1 MVKTSD
7 IKLSDIVVR
16 NSWAKDCVF
25 ILGLTAD
32 AFKTFGEYTDS
43 ISKWMTS
50 GITETFIAEIN
61 SLPLGFAII
70 TPIIITARE
79 YKETILGYELLA
91 IAVKDEY
98 RRLSI
103 GEALLKTCLDRA
115 SISDA
120 HYLSLHTAL
129 NNTAAQNLF
138 KKFSF
143 HYGTL
148 RPKFY
153 PNGQDAIEMCCF
165 L

>member
-1 MVKTSD
+1 MVKVSD
-7 IKLSDIVVR
+7 IKLFDITVR

-32 AFKTFGEYTDS
+32 AFKNFGEYTGP
-43 ISKWMTS
+43 ISEWIAS
-50 GITETFIAEIN
+50 GTTETFIAEMN
-61 SLPLGFAII
+61 SLSLGFAII
-70 TPIIITARE
+70 TPITITARE
-79 YKETILGYELLA
+79 YKDIILGYELLA
-91 IAVKDEY
+91 IAVKNEY
-98 RRLSI
+98 RGLYI
-103 GEALLKTCLDRA
+103 GETLLKTCLDRA
-115 SISDA
+115 RISEA
-120 HYLSLHTAL
+120 HYISLHTAL
-129 NNTAAQNLF
+129 DNVAAQNLF